1 VISSFNK
8 EYKTLWNTFICYFYE
23 WLQKEVNFFQPVL
36 CLTSVI
42 RFIYI
47 YILWDI
53 LFSALKS
60 FVLLLEKSNTPS
72 FEMQNPKKYW
82 HTGLSLSNRNIIST
96 CPVLMLFFKEIIMIS
111 VGEKI
116 YIIWKHCTLARS
128 KNSQPKCNR
137 DILTAKTYYTYTYT

>member
-1 VISSFNK
+1 MKYIYLLLLWMTTERSKFLPASSVSYICN
-8 EYKTLWNTFICYFYE
+8 TLH
-23 WLQKEVNFFQPVL
+23 
-36 CLTSVI
+36 
-42 RFIYI
+42 IYI